1 MLKSKK
7 QIRAGSKVLKKKMV
21 KKKRSTEKKVKGEN
35 VKLELKPVNGEKE
48 TKLDFNTQGAAH
60 QPHSADAVKRG
71 QHPVSHAT
79 SYHCK

>member
-7 QIRAGSKVLKKKMV
+7 QIRAGSKVL

-35 VKLELKPVNGEKE
+35 VKLELKPVNWEKE